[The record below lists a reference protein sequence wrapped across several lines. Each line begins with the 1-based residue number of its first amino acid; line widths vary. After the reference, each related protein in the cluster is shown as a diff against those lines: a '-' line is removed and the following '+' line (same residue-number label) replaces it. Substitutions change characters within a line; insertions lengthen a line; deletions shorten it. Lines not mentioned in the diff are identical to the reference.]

1 MTAVIERPLIAAKAA
16 TKKLTVKQFLAL
28 DEIDGDENFY
38 ENYEL
43 INGEIVAKT
52 KKKGPSG
59 RHGEVINNLGSELR
73 NFVKADKLGRVF
85 VTSPCAFS
93 ENNYYIPDVAF
104 VARGRITVLDF
115 EGTVPVIPD
124 LVAEVNSPSD
134 TIEQIHNKIEVYLKA
149 GVQLIWSI
157 NLVDKYIFV
166 YQAGEPERTYLSL
179 KDELDGGAVLPN
191 FKLKV
196 ADLFVGE

>member
-1 MTAVIERPLIAAKAA
+1 MTAVSERPLTAVKTA

-28 DEIDGDENFY
+28 GEIDGDENFY

-43 INGEIVAKT
+43 IDGEIVAKT
-52 KKKGPSG
+52 RKKGPSG
-59 RHGEVINNLGSELR
+59 RHGEVINNLGGELR
-73 NFVKADKLGRVF
+73 NFVKAGKLGRVF

-104 VARGRITVLDF
+104 VAKGRISVLDF
-115 EGTVPVIPD
+115 QGTVPVIPD
-124 LVAEVNSPSD
+124 LIAEINSPSD

-149 GVQLIWSI
+149 GVRLIWSI
-157 NLVDKYIFV
+157 NLVDKYVFV
-166 YQAGEPERTYLSL
+166 YQTGEPERTYLSL
-179 KDELDGGAVLPN
+179 KDELDSGTVLPN

-196 ADLFVGE
+196 ADLFEGE